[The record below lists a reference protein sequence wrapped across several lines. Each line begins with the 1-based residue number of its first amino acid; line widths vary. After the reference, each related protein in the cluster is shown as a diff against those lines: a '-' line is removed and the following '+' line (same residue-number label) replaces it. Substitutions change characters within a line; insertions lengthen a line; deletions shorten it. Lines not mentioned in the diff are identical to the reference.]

1 MRVSKGWHNLHLCIN
16 TYFKVFLCFSVIIL
30 TEESSPLLSHW
41 GTANVA
47 PGHLV
52 KELSSSEQK
61 RALTRLLT
69 QGPFCSLAKQCC
81 QRFKATLTNIAC
93 KSSSLFI
100 HILGNRMLYFTSR
113 LFSCQPGYS
122 QHFSSSLARGCSS
135 WTSIDFRRA
144 VAHIN
149 ICMNYFC
156 LLSAQMA
163 HKTCLYT
170 RLLFVFFFLLKG

>member
-16 TYFKVFLCFSVIIL
+16 TYFKVFFMLFSDYPDRGKQPAPF
-30 TEESSPLLSHW
+30 PLRNS
-41 GTANVA
+41 NVA

-81 QRFKATLTNIAC
+81 QRFKAALTNIAC

-156 LLSAQMA
+156 LLSAQIA
-163 HKTCLYT
+163 HKTFTLDCYLS
-170 RLLFVFFFLLKG
+170 FFSC